1 MTNKLKN
8 SYKTIS
14 EVVKLLNIRSQNKI
28 NNQTHTLR
36 YWESQ
41 FKQIKPI
48 KINNRRYYDQKNI
61 DILLKIQYLLKI
73 QGMTINGVK
82 RFLNNENLNIDE
94 NHKKIISSLNIK
106 FRLNKINTLLKNL
119 KKNNG

>member
-14 EVVKLLNIRSQNKI
+14 EVVKLLNIKSQNKI

-61 DILLKIQYLLKI
+61 EC
-73 QGMTINGVK
+73 
-82 RFLNNENLNIDE
+82 NN
-94 NHKKIISSLNIK
+94 
-106 FRLNKINTLLKNL
+106 
-119 KKNNG
+119 

>member
-14 EVVKLLNIRSQNKI
+14 EVVKLLNIKSQNKI

-106 FRLNKINTLLKNL
+106 FRLNKINTLLKIL

>member
-14 EVVKLLNIRSQNKI
+14 EVVKLLNIKSQNKI

-106 FRLNKINTLLKNL
+106 FRLNKINTLLKSL